1 MNTEMKDN
9 IRSEVKEM
17 KERLDTLTDLLEENK
32 DEGQL

>member
-32 DEGQL
+32 DEG